1 MSKSKY
7 NVYEQE
13 TEDFNSST
21 GEILYGHKTFIRRR
35 NPDEDDEDYIR
46 VYKYLNTVF
55 AFKNIPLALVPVL
68 IEISKYM
75 TYADK
80 GQMVCF
86 YKAMREQI
94 CADLGIKI
102 NTLDKYIRQLRDADV
117 LRPVQGRGV
126 YAINPFCIGCG
137 STVKINEL
145 RVKFDFDADTMYTE
159 VNRTNLITGKT
170 IRQAIQEQKKKL
182 PKPKVVPGQLAYDPQ
197 GNIYEEIPMNP
208 DGEE

>member
-1 MSKSKY
+1 MSKY

-13 TEDFNSST
+13 VEVFDSET
-21 GEILYGHKTFIRRR
+21 GEILRGQKTLVRRR
-35 NPDEDDEDYIR
+35 NPNEDDEDYIR

-55 AFKNIPLALVPVL
+55 AFKNIPLTLVPVL

-86 YKAMREQI
+86 YKGMREQI
-94 CADLGIKI
+94 CRDLGIKM
-102 NTLDKYIRQLRDADV
+102 NTLDKDIRQLKDADV
-117 LRPVQGRGV
+117 LRMQSRGV

-145 RVKFDFDADTMYTE
+145 RVKFDFDADLMCTE
-159 VNRTNLITGKT
+159 VNRTNLITGQTVK
-170 IRQAIQEQKKKL
+170 QAILEEKKKHSKL
-182 PKPKVVPGQLAYDPQ
+182 LPGQLAYDSN
-197 GNIYEEIPMNP
+197 GNIYEESPAAPDP
-208 DGEE
+208 DGES